1 MIKNNLSLLLG
12 KRRLKMT
19 EVAKK
24 AGVNKNTI
32 LNLYHERTTKIDF
45 SVIDKLCKVLGCQPG
60 DILIYVPEKEN
71 VKEKNFLREYT
82 DEEIKEF
89 LEEDIVTPDITSK
102 VNQLID
108 S

>member
-12 KRRLKMT
+12 KKRLKMT
-19 EVAKK
+19 DLAKK
-24 AGVNKNTI
+24 SGINKNTI

-45 SVIDKLCKVLGCQPG
+45 SIVDKLCRVLNCQPG
-60 DILIYVPEKEN
+60 DILIYIPDKQD

-82 DEEIKEF
+82 DQEIKEF
-89 LEEDIVTPDITSK
+89 LEEDVVTPDITAK
-102 VNQLID
+102 VNQLIN